1 MSQAGKQKPVNGLN
15 ELAKNEAS
23 KKNSPLKARV
33 LYDYKATADDE
44 LTLKTNDIVTIIHKN
59 LEDEGWWK
67 VNLKH

>member
-1 MSQAGKQKPVNGLN
+1 MSQVVKQKPVNGLS
-15 ELAKNEAS
+15 ELVKNEAS
-23 KKNSPLKARV
+23 KKNSPLKVRV